1 MGTYD
6 NGAFG
11 SFHGRVGNLVGSS
24 WKGIN
29 YMKARPNTGQRKSSE
44 KQIYSSGQISVCSR
58 ICSNNIPDHTSR
70 I

>member
-29 YMKARPNTGQRKSSE
+29 YMKAWMND
-44 KQIYSSGQISVCSR
+44 
-58 ICSNNIPDHTSR
+58 NIKLVALANGFDPCYLMKYLQLTCQ
-70 I
+70 